1 MIGFFFRQLKHI
13 RRYNKILSV
22 LLRYGFDDYV
32 AYLEENH
39 RFPLIRKII
48 SKQRFKRAVNLNKWE
63 KMRMVCEDLGP
74 TYVKFGQIISNRP
87 DLLPEALIMELQ
99 KLQDSVPPFPY
110 KDVEEI
116 LLKEFGKP
124 IRDLYKEFDPKPI
137 ASASMAQVHKA
148 ILHDG
153 TIVAVKVQRPNI
165 KQIIIEDIKI
175 MRDMAEMLSRR
186 IPSLRSFDAVGL
198 VDNFADSI
206 QKELDF
212 IHESWNL
219 QRFKHQFRND
229 PEIFVPNYY
238 KELSSAKV
246 ITQDFIQG
254 FKISD
259 TEKMLEKGL
268 DRKIIAKRA
277 INSFYQQL
285 FEFGFFHADPHAGNL
300 MAMDNNRVAYLDFG
314 MMGSIMRR
322 DMENLGNLILA
333 IEDGNIKRIIKYIHF
348 LGDITLINDS
358 RQLEFDVHEFVG
370 KYSVTEKYQDNISEI
385 LLDLKDI
392 IIKHE
397 LKVPAHFFLL
407 TRAMVSVEGIVRKL
421 DPELSLTDEVRP
433 YIINMIKKDHGITSI
448 GKRLWN
454 FATEFGSYMEDFP
467 NDLRQF
473 MKMAKNGQIKV
484 DLNHRGVDPMI
495 YTVERVTRQMVLT
508 ILIASFMVGSA
519 LLVVSEVP
527 PLWYGMSAWAWFG
540 FGLAFVLVIMMIASL
555 SNRYRPHD

>member
-229 PEIFVPNYY
+229 PDIFVPNYY

-246 ITQDFIQG
+246 ITQDFIFG
-254 FKISD
+254 FKIND

-285 FEFGFFHADPHAGNL
+285 FEYGFFHADPHAGNL

-527 PLWYGMSAWAWFG
+527 PIWYGMSAWAWFG
-540 FGLAFVLVIMMIASL
+540 FSFAFVLVVMMIASL

>member
-137 ASASMAQVHKA
+137 ASASIAQVHKA

-348 LGDITLINDS
+348 LGDISLINDS

-407 TRAMVSVEGIVRKL
+407 TRAMVSVEGILRKL
-421 DPELSLTDEVRP
+421 DP
-433 YIINMIKKDHGITSI
+433 
-448 GKRLWN
+448 
-454 FATEFGSYMEDFP
+454 
-467 NDLRQF
+467 
-473 MKMAKNGQIKV
+473 
-484 DLNHRGVDPMI
+484 
-495 YTVERVTRQMVLT
+495 
-508 ILIASFMVGSA
+508 
-519 LLVVSEVP
+519 
-527 PLWYGMSAWAWFG
+527 
-540 FGLAFVLVIMMIASL
+540 
-555 SNRYRPHD
+555 

>member
-148 ILHDG
+148 VLHDG

-229 PEIFVPNYY
+229 PDIFVPNYY

-246 ITQDFIQG
+246 ITQDFIFG

-285 FEFGFFHADPHAGNL
+285 FEYGFFHADPHAGNL

-540 FGLAFVLVIMMIASL
+540 FGFAFVLVVMMIASL

>member
-1 MIGFFFRQLKHI
+1 
-13 RRYNKILSV
+13 
-22 LLRYGFDDYV
+22 
-32 AYLEENH
+32 
-39 RFPLIRKII
+39 
-48 SKQRFKRAVNLNKWE
+48 
-63 KMRMVCEDLGP
+63 
-74 TYVKFGQIISNRP
+74 
-87 DLLPEALIMELQ
+87 
-99 KLQDSVPPFPY
+99 
-110 KDVEEI
+110 
-116 LLKEFGKP
+116 
-124 IRDLYKEFDPKPI
+124 
-137 ASASMAQVHKA
+137 
-148 ILHDG
+148 
-153 TIVAVKVQRPNI
+153 
-165 KQIIIEDIKI
+165 
-175 MRDMAEMLSRR
+175 
-186 IPSLRSFDAVGL
+186 
-198 VDNFADSI
+198 
-206 QKELDF
+206 
-212 IHESWNL
+212 
-219 QRFKHQFRND
+219 
-229 PEIFVPNYY
+229 
-238 KELSSAKV
+238 
-246 ITQDFIQG
+246 
-254 FKISD
+254 
-259 TEKMLEKGL
+259 MLEKGL

-285 FEFGFFHADPHAGNL
+285 FEYGFFHADPHAGNL

-540 FGLAFVLVIMMIASL
+540 FGFAFVLVVMMIASL